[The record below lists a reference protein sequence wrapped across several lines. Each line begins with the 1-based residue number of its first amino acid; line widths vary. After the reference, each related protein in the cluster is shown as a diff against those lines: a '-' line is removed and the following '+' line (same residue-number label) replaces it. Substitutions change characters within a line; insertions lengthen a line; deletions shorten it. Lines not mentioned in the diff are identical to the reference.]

1 MLSNAF
7 KYLQTIFECLSTSP
21 NTYTHWCN
29 AKFMHRCVHVSMHY
43 VEYTPQSIQC
53 QLHPLKDTVSVGIDV
68 QISKYW
74 CVDTEVLTYWYTH
87 MWMHVFT
94 NLRAHIAN
102 PLCQIRPPKDMS
114 SIHSKC
120 IDGFISCYIYMW
132 IHFSEELQTLSKTL
146 TRIPCIDE
154 RSLAYSAFQFRL
166 AATGPEK
173 RLALFQ
179 CINSV
184 LRHKEG

>member
-1 MLSNAF
+1 
-7 KYLQTIFECLSTSP
+7 
-21 NTYTHWCN
+21 
-29 AKFMHRCVHVSMHY
+29 MHRCVHVSMHY
-43 VEYTPQSIQC
+43 VEYTPQSIRC

-74 CVDTEVLTYWYTH
+74 CVDTEVLMYWYTH

-120 IDGFISCYIYMW
+120 IDGFISCYIYIW

-166 AATGPEK
+166 AATGPGRRGGARARK
-173 RLALFQ
+173 DKVAFWTALGSQ
-179 CINSV
+179 KNSQN
-184 LRHKEG
+184 L